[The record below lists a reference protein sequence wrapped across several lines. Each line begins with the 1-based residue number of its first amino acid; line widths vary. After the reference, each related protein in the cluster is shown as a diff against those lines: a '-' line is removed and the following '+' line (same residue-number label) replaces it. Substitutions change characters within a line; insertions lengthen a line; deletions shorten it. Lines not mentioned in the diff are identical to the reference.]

1 MLLINYMCGI
11 TFIYSK
17 TNNNALKHIFNSLE
31 LIQNRGYDS
40 MGICYYNQNT
50 SNYDIIKKAT
60 TSKDDC
66 LTLLKAKFNEN
77 DLKAQIHSKFAV
89 GHTRWATHGGKTDA
103 NAHPHISNNGEIILV
118 HNGII
123 NNFLSIKEFLISKNY
138 TFYSETDSEVIAN
151 LIEYYNFIKSD
162 NECFEDGLAKALSIL
177 EGTWGLVIIY
187 TKTDTFYVSRRGSP
201 LLLASNANYILCSSE
216 INGFIGLAQ
225 DYIALNDNSIVKI
238 SNNSYTFL
246 ETYINIGQNSSLSTS
261 NTNTNTNNSYISYSI
276 ENSDYK
282 DIMNTKDQYAHWMLK
297 EIIEQ
302 PETIQKAYNYGG
314 RISNNTIKLG
324 GLDQILNITSYI
336 EYIYL
341 IGCGTSYN
349 AALAGEIYLNE
360 LNKFVTVKCINAC
373 EFTENCL
380 PNIKNYSTLMC
391 VFLSQSGETID
402 VYNCLKICKNK
413 RCLTMGLINKVD
425 SLIARE
431 VECGVYLNAGLE
443 ISVASTKSFTSMLIV
458 LSLIS
463 MWFVNNHHNNNMK
476 ISSLRFLSHSLKQLL
491 FTNSINSKLQDLRD
505 TIISKNYSNIF
516 ILGKHKLYPVAC
528 ESALKIKEV
537 CYIHCEGF
545 SAGSLKHGPFALLDH
560 TNLTLLL
567 IDSNDSANY
576 NNLKSTYYE
585 IIGRETNLFIITNS
599 QNVINELELADQNC
613 ILINKLDYYNEILF
627 TVLLQ
632 KLAYII
638 SIAKGIN
645 PDKPKNL
652 AKVVTVE

>member
-1 MLLINYMCGI
+1 MCGI

-17 TNNNALKHIFNSLE
+17 TNDNALDHIFNSLE

-50 SNYDIIKKAT
+50 SNYDIIKKAST
-60 TSKDDC
+60 PKDDC
-66 LTLLKAKFNEN
+66 LTLLKTKFNINKN
-77 DLKAQIHSKFAV
+77 DLKTSIYSKFAV

-151 LIEYYNFIKSD
+151 LLEYYINNNAS
-162 NECFEDGLAKALSIL
+162 FEEGLSQTLSML

-187 TKTDTFYVSRRGSP
+187 TKEIDTFYVSRRGSP
-201 LLLASNANYILCSSE
+201 LLLASNTNYILCSSE
-216 INGFIGLAQ
+216 INGFNGLAQ
-225 DYIALNDNSIVKI
+225 DYIALNDNSVVKI
-238 SNNSYTFL
+238 SNNNYTFL
-246 ETYINIGQNSSLSTS
+246 ELETNESQTS
-261 NTNTNTNNSYISYSI
+261 ANTSYISYSI

-282 DIMNTKDQYAHWMLK
+282 DIWNTKNQYAHWMLK
-297 EIIEQ
+297 EINEQ

-314 RISNNTIKLG
+314 RISNNIIKLG

-391 VFLSQSGETID
+391 IFLSQSGETLD
-402 VYNCLKICKNK
+402 VFNCLKICKNK
-413 RCLTMGLINKVD
+413 RCLTMGIINKVD
-425 SLIARE
+425 SLLARE

-443 ISVASTKSFTSMLIV
+443 ISVASTKSFTSMLVV
-458 LSLIS
+458 LSLVS

-476 ISSLRFLSHSLKQLL
+476 INSLRFLSHSLKQML
-491 FTNSINSKLQDLRD
+491 FSNSITSKLTALRD
-505 TIISKNYSNIF
+505 NIILKNYSSIF

-528 ESALKIKEV
+528 ESSLKIKEV

-545 SAGSLKHGPFALLDH
+545 SAGSLKHGPFALLDN

-567 IDSNDSANY
+567 IDSNDIINY
-576 NNLKSTYYE
+576 NNMKSTYYE
-585 IIGRETNLFIITNS
+585 IIGRETNLFVITNS
-599 QNVINELELADQNC
+599 QNVINELQIAEHNC
-613 ILINKLDYYNEILF
+613 MLINKLDYYNEILF

>member
-1 MLLINYMCGI
+1 MCGI

-17 TNNNALKHIFNSLE
+17 TNDNALEHIFNSLE

-50 SNYDIIKKAT
+50 ANYDIIKKAST
-60 TSKDDC
+60 PKDDC
-66 LTLLKAKFNEN
+66 LTLLKNKFNINKN
-77 DLKAQIHSKFAV
+77 DLKTHIHSKFAV
-89 GHTRWATHGGKTDA
+89 GHTRWATHGGKTDS

-151 LIEYYNFIKSD
+151 LLEYYINNSNANF
-162 NECFEDGLAKALSIL
+162 EEGLTQTLSML

-187 TKTDTFYVSRRGSP
+187 TKISDTFYVSRRGSP
-201 LLLASNANYILCSSE
+201 LLLASNTNYILCSSE
-216 INGFIGLAQ
+216 INGFNGLAH
-225 DYIALNDNSIVKI
+225 DYIALNDNSVVKI
-238 SNNSYTFL
+238 SNNNYTFL
-246 ETYINIGQNSSLSTS
+246 DLETSESQCQSLA
-261 NTNTNTNNSYISYSI
+261 NNCYISYSI

-282 DIMNTKDQYAHWMLK
+282 DIWNTKNQYAHWMLK
-297 EIIEQ
+297 EINEQ

-314 RISNNTIKLG
+314 RINGNTIKLG

-391 VFLSQSGETID
+391 IFLSQSGETLD

-413 RCLTMGLINKVD
+413 RCLTMGIINKVD
-425 SLIARE
+425 SLLARE

-443 ISVASTKSFTSMLIV
+443 ISVASTKSFTSMLVV
-458 LSLIS
+458 LSLVS

-476 ISSLRFLSHSLKQLL
+476 INSLRFLSHSLNQVL
-491 FTNSINSKLQDLRD
+491 FSNSITSKLTALRD
-505 TIISKNYSNIF
+505 NIILKNYSSIF

-528 ESALKIKEV
+528 ESSLKIKEV

-545 SAGSLKHGPFALLDH
+545 SAGSLKHGPFALLDN

-567 IDSNDSANY
+567 IDSNDIANY

-585 IIGRETNLFIITNS
+585 IIGRETNLFVITNS
-599 QNVINELELADQNC
+599 QNVINELQIAEQNC
-613 ILINKLDYYNEILF
+613 MLINKLDYYNEILF

-632 KLAYII
+632 NLAYII

>member
-1 MLLINYMCGI
+1 MCGI

-17 TNNNALKHIFNSLE
+17 TNDNALDHIFNSLE

-50 SNYDIIKKAT
+50 SNYDIIKKAST
-60 TSKDDC
+60 PKDDC
-66 LTLLKAKFNEN
+66 LTLLKTKFNINKN
-77 DLKAQIHSKFAV
+77 DLKTSIHSKFAV

-151 LIEYYNFIKSD
+151 LLEYYINNIAS
-162 NECFEDGLAKALSIL
+162 FEEGLTQTLSML

-187 TKTDTFYVSRRGSP
+187 TKEIDTFYVSRRGSP
-201 LLLASNANYILCSSE
+201 LLLASNTNYILCSSE
-216 INGFIGLAQ
+216 INGFNGLAQ
-225 DYIALNDNSIVKI
+225 DYIALNDNSVVKI
-238 SNNSYTFL
+238 SNNNYTFL
-246 ETYINIGQNSSLSTS
+246 ELETNESQTS
-261 NTNTNTNNSYISYSI
+261 ANTSYISYSI

-282 DIMNTKDQYAHWMLK
+282 DIWNTKNQYAHWMLK
-297 EIIEQ
+297 EINEQ

-314 RISNNTIKLG
+314 RISNNIIKLG

-360 LNKFVTVKCINAC
+360 LNKFVIVKCINAC

-391 VFLSQSGETID
+391 IFLSQSGETLD
-402 VYNCLKICKNK
+402 VFNCLKICKNK
-413 RCLTMGLINKVD
+413 RCLTMGIINKVD
-425 SLIARE
+425 SLLARE

-443 ISVASTKSFTSMLIV
+443 ISVASTKSFTSMLVV
-458 LSLIS
+458 LSLVS

-476 ISSLRFLSHSLKQLL
+476 INSLRFLSHSLKQML
-491 FTNSINSKLQDLRD
+491 FSNSITSKLTALRD
-505 TIISKNYSNIF
+505 NIILKNYSSIF

-528 ESALKIKEV
+528 ESSLKIKEV

-545 SAGSLKHGPFALLDH
+545 SAGSLKHGPFALLDN

-567 IDSNDSANY
+567 IDSNDIINY
-576 NNLKSTYYE
+576 NNMKSTYYE
-585 IIGRETNLFIITNS
+585 IIGRETNLFVITNS
-599 QNVINELELADQNC
+599 QNVINELQIAEHSC
-613 ILINKLDYYNEILF
+613 MLINKLDYYNEILF

-638 SIAKGIN
+638 SVAKGIN

>member
-1 MLLINYMCGI
+1 MCGI

-17 TNNNALKHIFNSLE
+17 TNSNVLEHIFNSLE

-40 MGICYYNQNT
+40 MGICYYNENT
-50 SNYDIIKKAT
+50 SNYDIIKKAST
-60 TSKDDC
+60 PKDDC
-66 LTLLKAKFNEN
+66 LTLLKNKFNINKN
-77 DLKAQIHSKFAV
+77 DLKTSIYSKFAV

-151 LIEYYNFIKSD
+151 LLEYYINNNAS
-162 NECFEDGLAKALSIL
+162 FEEGLSQTLSML

-187 TKTDTFYVSRRGSP
+187 TKISDTFYVSRRGSP
-201 LLLASNANYILCSSE
+201 LLLASNTNYILCSSE
-216 INGFIGLAQ
+216 INGFNGLAQ
-225 DYIALNDNSIVKI
+225 DYIALNDNSVVKI
-238 SNNSYTFL
+238 SNNNYTFL
-246 ETYINIGQNSSLSTS
+246 ELETS
-261 NTNTNTNNSYISYSI
+261 KSQSQSNNCYISYSI

-282 DIMNTKDQYAHWMLK
+282 DIWNAKNQYAHWMLK
-297 EIIEQ
+297 EINEQ

-314 RISNNTIKLG
+314 RINGNTIKLG

-349 AALAGEIYLNE
+349 AALTGEIYLNE

-391 VFLSQSGETID
+391 VFLSQSGETLD
-402 VYNCLKICKNK
+402 VFNCLKICKNK
-413 RCLTMGLINKVD
+413 RCLTMGIINKVD
-425 SLIARE
+425 SLLARE

-443 ISVASTKSFTSMLIV
+443 ISVASTKSFTSMLVV
-458 LSLIS
+458 LSLVS

-476 ISSLRFLSHSLKQLL
+476 INSLRFLSHSLKQML
-491 FTNSINSKLQDLRD
+491 FSNSINSKLMGLRD
-505 TIISKNYSNIF
+505 NIILKNYSSIF

-528 ESALKIKEV
+528 ESSLKIKEV

-545 SAGSLKHGPFALLDH
+545 SAGSLKHGPFALLDN

-567 IDSNDSANY
+567 IDSNDITNY

-585 IIGRETNLFIITNS
+585 IIGRETNLFVITNS
-599 QNVINELELADQNC
+599 QNVINELQIAEQNC
-613 ILINKLDYYNEILF
+613 MLINKLDYYNEILF

-632 KLAYII
+632 KLAYMI

>member
-1 MLLINYMCGI
+1 MCGI

-17 TNNNALKHIFNSLE
+17 TNSNALKHIFNSLE

-66 LTLLKAKFNEN
+66 LSLLKAKFSEN
-77 DLKAQIHSKFAV
+77 DLKDDIHSKFAV
-89 GHTRWATHGGKTDA
+89 GHTRWATHGGKTDT

-201 LLLASNANYILCSSE
+201 LLLATNTNYILCSSE

-225 DYIALNDNSIVKI
+225 DYIALNDNSVVKI
-238 SNNSYTFL
+238 SNNNYTFLEL
-246 ETYINIGQNSSLSTS
+246 ETYININIGQST
-261 NTNTNTNNSYISYSI
+261 NNTNNAYVSYSI

-282 DIMNTKDQYAHWMLK
+282 DIMNTKNQYTHWMLK
-297 EIIEQ
+297 EIMEQ

-314 RISNNTIKLG
+314 RINNNTIKLG
-324 GLDQILNITSYI
+324 GLDQIINITPYI

-349 AALAGEIYLNE
+349 ASLLGEIYLNE
-360 LNKFVTVKCINAC
+360 LNKFVSVKCVNAC
-373 EFTENCL
+373 EFSENCL
-380 PNIKNYSTLMC
+380 PNIKNYSTIMC

-413 RCLTMGLINKVD
+413 RCLTMGIINKVD

-443 ISVASTKSFTSMLIV
+443 ISVASTKSFTSMLVI

-476 ISSLRFLSHSLKQLL
+476 INSLRFLSHSLKDLL
-491 FTNSINSKLQDLRD
+491 FTNSINSKLLALRD
-505 TIISKNYSNIF
+505 TIISNNYYSIF

-545 SAGSLKHGPFALLDH
+545 SAGSLKHGPFALLDS

-585 IIGRETNLFIITNS
+585 IAGRETNLFIITNS
-599 QNVINELELADQNC
+599 QNVINELELAEENC
-613 ILINKLDYYNEILF
+613 MLIHKLDYYNEILF

-638 SIAKGIN
+638 SIGKGIN

-652 AKVVTVE
+652 AKVVTVD

>member
-1 MLLINYMCGI
+1 MKN
-11 TFIYSK
+11 
-17 TNNNALKHIFNSLE
+17 
-31 LIQNRGYDS
+31 
-40 MGICYYNQNT
+40 
-50 SNYDIIKKAT
+50 
-60 TSKDDC
+60 
-66 LTLLKAKFNEN
+66 KFNINKN
-77 DLKAQIHSKFAV
+77 DLKTSIYSKFAV

-151 LIEYYNFIKSD
+151 LLEYYINNNAS
-162 NECFEDGLAKALSIL
+162 FEEGLSQTLSML

-187 TKTDTFYVSRRGSP
+187 TKISDTFYVSRRGSP
-201 LLLASNANYILCSSE
+201 LLLASNTNYILCSSE
-216 INGFIGLAQ
+216 INGFNGLAQ
-225 DYIALNDNSIVKI
+225 DYIALNDNSVVKI
-238 SNNSYTFL
+238 SNNNYTFL
-246 ETYINIGQNSSLSTS
+246 ELETS
-261 NTNTNTNNSYISYSI
+261 KSQSQSNNCYISYSI

-282 DIMNTKDQYAHWMLK
+282 DIWNAKNQYAHWMLK
-297 EIIEQ
+297 EINEQ

-314 RISNNTIKLG
+314 RINGNTIKLG

-391 VFLSQSGETID
+391 VFLSQSGETLD
-402 VYNCLKICKNK
+402 VFNCLKICKNK
-413 RCLTMGLINKVD
+413 RCLTMGIINKVD
-425 SLIARE
+425 SLLARE

-443 ISVASTKSFTSMLIV
+443 ISVASTKSFTSMLVV
-458 LSLIS
+458 LSLVS
-463 MWFVNNHHNNNMK
+463 MWFVNNHHNNIMK
-476 ISSLRFLSHSLKQLL
+476 INSLRFLSHSLKQML
-491 FTNSINSKLQDLRD
+491 FSNSINSKLMALRD
-505 TIISKNYSNIF
+505 NIILKNYSSIF

-528 ESALKIKEV
+528 ESSLKIKEV

-545 SAGSLKHGPFALLDH
+545 SAGSLKHGPFALLDN

-567 IDSNDSANY
+567 IDSNDITNY

-585 IIGRETNLFIITNS
+585 IIGRETNLFVITNS
-599 QNVINELELADQNC
+599 QNVINELQIAEQNC
-613 ILINKLDYYNEILF
+613 MLINKLDYYNEILF

-632 KLAYII
+632 KLAYMI

>member
-1 MLLINYMCGI
+1 MCGI

-17 TNNNALKHIFNSLE
+17 TNDNALDHIFNSLE

-40 MGICYYNQNT
+40 MGICYYNLNT
-50 SNYDIIKKAT
+50 SNYDIIKKAST
-60 TSKDDC
+60 PKDDC
-66 LTLLKAKFNEN
+66 LTLLKTKFNINKN
-77 DLKAQIHSKFAV
+77 DLKTSIYSKFAV

-151 LIEYYNFIKSD
+151 LLEYYINNNAS
-162 NECFEDGLAKALSIL
+162 FEEGLSQTLSML

-187 TKTDTFYVSRRGSP
+187 TKEIDTFYVSRRGSP
-201 LLLASNANYILCSSE
+201 LLLASNTNYILCSSE
-216 INGFIGLAQ
+216 INGFNGLAQ
-225 DYIALNDNSIVKI
+225 DYIALNDNSVVKI
-238 SNNSYTFL
+238 CNNNYTFL
-246 ETYINIGQNSSLSTS
+246 ELETSQSQSLSLA
-261 NTNTNTNNSYISYSI
+261 NNSYISYSI

-282 DIMNTKDQYAHWMLK
+282 DIWNTKNQYAHWMLK
-297 EIIEQ
+297 EINEQ

-314 RISNNTIKLG
+314 RISNNIIKLG

-391 VFLSQSGETID
+391 IFLSQSGETLD
-402 VYNCLKICKNK
+402 VFNCLKICKNK
-413 RCLTMGLINKVD
+413 RCLTMGIINKVD
-425 SLIARE
+425 SLLARE

-443 ISVASTKSFTSMLIV
+443 ISVASTKSFTSMLVV
-458 LSLIS
+458 LSLVS

-476 ISSLRFLSHSLKQLL
+476 INSLRFLSHSLKQML
-491 FTNSINSKLQDLRD
+491 FSNSITSKLTALRD
-505 TIISKNYSNIF
+505 NIILKNYSSIF

-528 ESALKIKEV
+528 ESSLKIKEV

-545 SAGSLKHGPFALLDH
+545 SAGSLKHGPFALLDN

-567 IDSNDSANY
+567 IDSNDIINY
-576 NNLKSTYYE
+576 NNMKSTYYE
-585 IIGRETNLFIITNS
+585 IIGRETNLFVITNS
-599 QNVINELELADQNC
+599 QNVINELQIAEHNC
-613 ILINKLDYYNEILF
+613 MLINKLDYYNEILF

-638 SIAKGIN
+638 SVAKGIN

>member
-1 MLLINYMCGI
+1 MCGI

-17 TNNNALKHIFNSLE
+17 TNVNALQHIFNSLE

-40 MGICYYNQNT
+40 MGICYYNQIT
-50 SNYDIIKKAT
+50 SNYDIIKKAS

-66 LTLLKAKFNEN
+66 LTLLKAKFNKN
-77 DLKAQIHSKFAV
+77 DLKDKIHSKFAV
-89 GHTRWATHGGKTDA
+89 GHTRWATHGGKTDT
-103 NAHPHISNNGEIILV
+103 NAHPHISNNGDIILV

-123 NNFLSIKEFLISKNY
+123 NNFLTIKEFLISKNY

-151 LIEYYNFIKSD
+151 LIEYYIISAND
-162 NECFEDGLAKALSIL
+162 CFEEGLTKALSML

-187 TKTDTFYVSRRGSP
+187 TKISDTFYVSRHGSP
-201 LLLASNANYILCSSE
+201 LLLASNTNYILCSSE
-216 INGFIGLAQ
+216 INGFIGLTQ
-225 DYIALNDNSIVKI
+225 DYIALNDKCVVKI
-238 SNNSYTFL
+238 SNNNYTFL
-246 ETYINIGQNSSLSTS
+246 ETNLC
-261 NTNTNTNNSYISYSI
+261 TNKSYISYSI

-282 DIMNTKDQYAHWMLK
+282 DIWNSKNQYEHWMLK
-297 EIIEQ
+297 EIMEQ

-314 RISNNTIKLG
+314 RINSNTIKLG
-324 GLDQILNITSYI
+324 GLDQIINITSYI

-349 AALAGEIYLNE
+349 AALLGEIYLNE
-360 LNKFVTVKCINAC
+360 LNKFINVKCVNAC
-373 EFTENCL
+373 EFSENCL
-380 PNIKNYSTLMC
+380 PNIKNYSTIMC
-391 VFLSQSGETID
+391 VFLSQSGETLD

-413 RCLTMGLINKVD
+413 RCLTMGIINKVD

-443 ISVASTKSFTSMLIV
+443 ISVASTKSFTSMLVV

-476 ISSLRFLSHSLKQLL
+476 INSLRFLSHALNHLL
-491 FTNSINSKLQDLRD
+491 FDNSITSKLLALRD
-505 TIISKNYSNIF
+505 AITSKNYNSIF

-545 SAGSLKHGPFALLDH
+545 SAGSLKHGPFALLDNN
-560 TNLTLLL
+560 NLTLLL

-576 NNLKSTYYE
+576 HNLKSTYYE
-585 IIGRETNLFIITNS
+585 INGRDTNLFVITNS
-599 QNVINELELADQNC
+599 QNVINELGLLEKNC
-613 ILINKLDYYNEILF
+613 MLINKLDYYNEILF

-638 SIAKGIN
+638 SIEKGIN

>member
-1 MLLINYMCGI
+1 MCGI

-17 TNNNALKHIFNSLE
+17 KNINCLNHIFNSLE

-40 MGICYYNQNT
+40 MGICYHNSATN
-50 SNYDIIKKAT
+50 NYDIIKKAT
-60 TSKDDC
+60 TLKDDC
-66 LTLLKAKFNEN
+66 LSLLKNNFNIN
-77 DLKAQIHSKFAV
+77 DLKTSIHSKFAL
-89 GHTRWATHGGKTDA
+89 GHTRWATHGGKTDN

-123 NNFLSIKEFLISKNY
+123 NNFLAIKEFLITKGY
-138 TFYSETDSEVIAN
+138 KFYSETDSEVIAN
-151 LIEYYNFIKSD
+151 LIEYYILSNNDNFEAALKNS
-162 NECFEDGLAKALSIL
+162 LAML

-187 TKTDTFYVSRRGSP
+187 TKMIDTFYITRHGSP
-201 LLLASNANYILCSSE
+201 LLLANNSNYILCSSE
-216 INGFIGLAQ
+216 MNGFIGLAQ
-225 DYIALNDNSIVKI
+225 DYIALSDNSVVKI
-238 SNNSYTFL
+238 HNNDYTFL
-246 ETYINIGQNSSLSTS
+246 DCAFSETNGKNADKNDYIKYNIEPL
-261 NTNTNTNNSYISYSI
+261 
-276 ENSDYK
+276 DYETIL
-282 DIMNTKDQYAHWMLK
+282 DTKNKYAHWMLK
-297 EIIEQ
+297 EIMEQ

-324 GLDQILNITSYI
+324 GLDQLINITSYI

-349 AALAGEIYLNE
+349 AALLGEIYLNE
-360 LNKFVTVKCINAC
+360 LNKFVTVKCVNAC

-380 PNIKNYSTLMC
+380 PNIKNYSTIMC
-391 VFLSQSGETID
+391 IFLSQSGETID

-413 RCLTMGLINKVD
+413 RCLTMGIINKVA

-431 VECGVYLNAGLE
+431 VESGVYLNAGLE
-443 ISVASTKSFTSMLIV
+443 ISVASTKSFTSMLTV

-476 ISSLRFLSHSLKQLL
+476 INSLRFLSHAIKQLL
-491 FTNSINSKLQDLRD
+491 YDKSINTKLEMLRD
-505 TIISKNYSNIF
+505 SIMSKNYSSIF

-528 ESALKIKEV
+528 ESSLKIKEV

-545 SAGSLKHGPFALLDH
+545 SAGSLKHGPFALLDDK
-560 TNLTLLL
+560 NLTLLL
-567 IDSNDSANY
+567 IDSNDIANY

-585 IIGRETNLFIITNS
+585 IVGRETNLFIITNS
-599 QNVINELELADQNC
+599 QNVINELQLAPENYL
-613 ILINKLDYYNEILF
+613 LINKLDYYNEILF

>member
-1 MLLINYMCGI
+1 MCGI

-17 TNNNALKHIFNSLE
+17 KNNNTLKHIFNSLE

-40 MGICYYNQNT
+40 MGICYYNQIT
-50 SNYDIIKKAT
+50 SNYDIIKKAS

-66 LTLLKAKFNEN
+66 LSLLKNKFNEN
-77 DLKAQIHSKFAV
+77 DLKDQIHSNFAL

-103 NAHPHISNNGEIILV
+103 NAHPHISNSGSIILV

-123 NNFLSIKEFLISKNY
+123 NNFLIIKEFLISKNY

-151 LIEYYNFIKSD
+151 LIEYYIKSD
-162 NECFEDGLAKALSIL
+162 NVCFEEGLNKALAML

-187 TKTDTFYVSRRGSP
+187 TKISDTFFVSRRGSP
-201 LLLASNANYILCSSE
+201 LLLASNTNYILCSSE
-216 INGFIGLAQ
+216 INGFIGLTQ
-225 DYIALNDNSIVKI
+225 DYIALNDNSVVKI
-238 SNNSYTFL
+238 SNNNYTFL
-246 ETYINIGQNSSLSTS
+246 ETNHNI
-261 NTNTNTNNSYISYSI
+261 TNNSYISYSI

-282 DIMNTKDQYAHWMLK
+282 DIWNTKNQYTHWMLK
-297 EIIEQ
+297 EIMEQ
-302 PETIQKAYNYGG
+302 PESIQKAYNYGG
-314 RISNNTIKLG
+314 RINNNTIKLG
-324 GLDQILNITSYI
+324 GLDQIVNITSYI

-349 AALAGEIYLNE
+349 AALLGEIYLNE
-360 LNKFVTVKCINAC
+360 LNKFVNVKCVNAC

-380 PNIKNYSTLMC
+380 PNIKNYSTIMC
-391 VFLSQSGETID
+391 IFLSQSGETID

-413 RCLTMGLINKVD
+413 RCLTMGIINKVD

-431 VECGVYLNAGLE
+431 VESGVYLNAGLE
-443 ISVASTKSFTSMLIV
+443 ISVASTKSFTSMLVV

-476 ISSLRFLSHSLKQLL
+476 INSLRFLSHSLNQMLFDKTINNKLL
-491 FTNSINSKLQDLRD
+491 SLRD
-505 TIISKNYSNIF
+505 SIMSKNYNSIF

-528 ESALKIKEV
+528 ESSLKIKEV

-567 IDSNDSANY
+567 IDSNDISNY

-599 QNVINELELADQNC
+599 QNVINELALAEHNYM
-613 ILINKLDYYNEILF
+613 LINKLDYYNEIVF
-627 TVLLQ
+627 TIILQ
-632 KLAYII
+632 KLAYEI

>member
-1 MLLINYMCGI
+1 MCGI

-17 TNNNALKHIFNSLE
+17 TNDNALDHIFNSLE

-50 SNYDIIKKAT
+50 SNYDIIKKAST
-60 TSKDDC
+60 PKDDC
-66 LTLLKAKFNEN
+66 LTLLKTKFNIN
-77 DLKAQIHSKFAV
+77 KNNLKTSIHSKFAV

-151 LIEYYNFIKSD
+151 LLEYYINNNAS
-162 NECFEDGLAKALSIL
+162 FEEGLSQTLSML

-187 TKTDTFYVSRRGSP
+187 TKEIDTFYVSRRGSP
-201 LLLASNANYILCSSE
+201 LLLASNTNYILCSSE
-216 INGFIGLAQ
+216 INGFNGLAQ
-225 DYIALNDNSIVKI
+225 DYIALNDNSVVKI
-238 SNNSYTFL
+238 SNNNYTFL
-246 ETYINIGQNSSLSTS
+246 ELETSESQSLSLA
-261 NTNTNTNNSYISYSI
+261 NNSYISYSI

-282 DIMNTKDQYAHWMLK
+282 DIWNTKNQYAHWMLK
-297 EIIEQ
+297 EINEQ

-314 RISNNTIKLG
+314 RINGNTIKLG

-391 VFLSQSGETID
+391 VFLSQSGETLD
-402 VYNCLKICKNK
+402 VFNCLKICKNK
-413 RCLTMGLINKVD
+413 RCLTMGIINKVD
-425 SLIARE
+425 SLLARE

-443 ISVASTKSFTSMLIV
+443 ISVASTKSFTSMLVV
-458 LSLIS
+458 LSLVS

-476 ISSLRFLSHSLKQLL
+476 INSLRFLSHSLKQML
-491 FTNSINSKLQDLRD
+491 FSNSITSKLTALRD
-505 TIISKNYSNIF
+505 NIILKNYSSIF

-528 ESALKIKEV
+528 ESSLKIKEV

-545 SAGSLKHGPFALLDH
+545 SAGSLKHGPFALLDN

-567 IDSNDSANY
+567 IDSNDIINY
-576 NNLKSTYYE
+576 NNMKSTYYE
-585 IIGRETNLFIITNS
+585 IIGRETNLFVITNS
-599 QNVINELELADQNC
+599 QNVINELQIAEHSC
-613 ILINKLDYYNEILF
+613 MLINKLDYYNEILF

-638 SIAKGIN
+638 SVAKGIN

>member
-1 MLLINYMCGI
+1 MCGI

-17 TNNNALKHIFNSLE
+17 KNINCLNHIFNSLE

-40 MGICYYNQNT
+40 MGICYHNSATN
-50 SNYDIIKKAT
+50 NYDIIKKAT
-60 TSKDDC
+60 TLKDDC
-66 LTLLKAKFNEN
+66 LSLLKNNFNIN
-77 DLKAQIHSKFAV
+77 DLKTSIHSKFAL
-89 GHTRWATHGGKTDA
+89 GHTRWATHGGKTDN

-123 NNFLSIKEFLISKNY
+123 NNFLAIKDFLITKGY
-138 TFYSETDSEVIAN
+138 KFYSETDSEVIAN
-151 LIEYYNFIKSD
+151 LIEYYILSNNDNFEAALKNS
-162 NECFEDGLAKALSIL
+162 LAML

-187 TKTDTFYVSRRGSP
+187 TKMIDTFYITRHGSP
-201 LLLASNANYILCSSE
+201 LLLANNSNYILCSSE
-216 INGFIGLAQ
+216 MNGFIGLAQ
-225 DYIALNDNSIVKI
+225 DYIALSDNSVVKI
-238 SNNSYTFL
+238 HNNDYTFL
-246 ETYINIGQNSSLSTS
+246 DCAFSETNGKNADNNDYIKYNIEPL
-261 NTNTNTNNSYISYSI
+261 
-276 ENSDYK
+276 DYETIL
-282 DIMNTKDQYAHWMLK
+282 DTKNKYAHWMLK
-297 EIIEQ
+297 EIMEQ

-324 GLDQILNITSYI
+324 GLDQLINITPYI

-349 AALAGEIYLNE
+349 AALLGEIYLNE
-360 LNKFVTVKCINAC
+360 LNKFVTVKCVNAC

-380 PNIKNYSTLMC
+380 PNIKNYSTIMC
-391 VFLSQSGETID
+391 IFLSQSGETID

-413 RCLTMGLINKVD
+413 RCLTMGIINKVA

-431 VECGVYLNAGLE
+431 VESGVYLNAGLE
-443 ISVASTKSFTSMLIV
+443 ISVASTKSFTSMLTV

-476 ISSLRFLSHSLKQLL
+476 INSLRFLSHAIKQLL
-491 FTNSINSKLQDLRD
+491 YDKSINTKLEMLRD
-505 TIISKNYSNIF
+505 SIMSKNYSSIF

-528 ESALKIKEV
+528 ESSLKIKEV

-545 SAGSLKHGPFALLDH
+545 SAGSLKHGPFALLDDK
-560 TNLTLLL
+560 NLTLLL
-567 IDSNDSANY
+567 IDSNDIANY

-585 IIGRETNLFIITNS
+585 IVGRETNLFVITNS
-599 QNVINELELADQNC
+599 QNVINELQLAPENYL
-613 ILINKLDYYNEILF
+613 LINKLDYYNEILF

>member
-1 MLLINYMCGI
+1 
-11 TFIYSK
+11 
-17 TNNNALKHIFNSLE
+17 
-31 LIQNRGYDS
+31 
-40 MGICYYNQNT
+40 MGICYYNQIT
-50 SNYDIIKKAT
+50 SNYDIIKKAS

-66 LTLLKAKFNEN
+66 LSLLKNKFNEN
-77 DLKAQIHSKFAV
+77 DLKDQIHSNFAL

-151 LIEYYNFIKSD
+151 LIEYYINNNK
-162 NECFEDGLAKALSIL
+162 NNACFEEGLAKALAML

-187 TKTDTFYVSRRGSP
+187 TKTIATFYVSRRGSP
-201 LLLASNANYILCSSE
+201 LLLASNNNYILCSSE
-216 INGFIGLAQ
+216 INGFAGLTQ
-225 DYIALNDNSIVKI
+225 DYIALNDNMIVKI
-238 SNNSYTFL
+238 SNNDYTFL
-246 ETYINIGQNSSLSTS
+246 ELE
-261 NTNTNTNNSYISYSI
+261 TNQSISNNSNDYISYSI

-282 DIMNTKDQYAHWMLK
+282 DIWNTKNQYAHWMLK
-297 EIIEQ
+297 EIMEQ

-314 RISNNTIKLG
+314 RINNNTIKLG
-324 GLDQILNITSYI
+324 GLDQIINITSYI

-349 AALAGEIYLNE
+349 AALLGEIYLNE
-360 LNKFVTVKCINAC
+360 LNKFVNVKCVNAC

-380 PNIKNYSTLMC
+380 PNIKNYSTIMC

-413 RCLTMGLINKVD
+413 RCLTMGIINKVD

-431 VECGVYLNAGLE
+431 VESGVYLNAGLE
-443 ISVASTKSFTSMLIV
+443 ISVASTKSFTSMLVV

-476 ISSLRFLSHSLKQLL
+476 INSLRFLSHSLKQML
-491 FTNSINSKLQDLRD
+491 FTNSINNKLLALRD
-505 TIISKNYSNIF
+505 SILTNNYSSIF

-528 ESALKIKEV
+528 ESSLKIKEV

-545 SAGSLKHGPFALLDH
+545 SAGSLKHGPFALLDS

-567 IDSNDSANY
+567 IDSNDIANY

-585 IIGRETNLFIITNS
+585 IAGRETNLFIITNS
-599 QNVINELELADQNC
+599 QNVINELQLAEQNC
-613 ILINKLDYYNEILF
+613 MLINKLDYYNEILF

>member
-1 MLLINYMCGI
+1 MCGI

-17 TNNNALKHIFNSLE
+17 TNDNALDHIFNSLE

-50 SNYDIIKKAT
+50 SNYDIIKKAST
-60 TSKDDC
+60 PKDDC
-66 LTLLKAKFNEN
+66 LTLLKTKFNINKN
-77 DLKAQIHSKFAV
+77 DLKTSIHSKFAV

-151 LIEYYNFIKSD
+151 LLEYYINNNAS
-162 NECFEDGLAKALSIL
+162 FEEGLTQTLSML

-187 TKTDTFYVSRRGSP
+187 TKAIDTFYVSRRGSP
-201 LLLASNANYILCSSE
+201 LLLASNTNYILCSSE
-216 INGFIGLAQ
+216 INGFNGLAH
-225 DYIALNDNSIVKI
+225 DYIALNDNSVVKI
-238 SNNSYTFL
+238 SNNNYTFL
-246 ETYINIGQNSSLSTS
+246 DLETSESQGQSLA
-261 NTNTNTNNSYISYSI
+261 NNCYISYSI

-282 DIMNTKDQYAHWMLK
+282 DIWNTKNQYAHWMLK
-297 EIIEQ
+297 EINEQ

-314 RISNNTIKLG
+314 RINGNTIKLG

-391 VFLSQSGETID
+391 IFLSQSGETLD
-402 VYNCLKICKNK
+402 VFKCLKICKNK
-413 RCLTMGLINKVD
+413 RCLTMGIINKVD
-425 SLIARE
+425 SLLARE

-443 ISVASTKSFTSMLIV
+443 ISVASTKSFTSMLVV
-458 LSLIS
+458 LSLVS

-476 ISSLRFLSHSLKQLL
+476 INSLRFLSHSLKQML
-491 FTNSINSKLQDLRD
+491 FSNSITSKLTALRD
-505 TIISKNYSNIF
+505 NIILKNYSSIF

-528 ESALKIKEV
+528 ESSLKIKEV

-545 SAGSLKHGPFALLDH
+545 SAGSLKHGPFALLDN

-567 IDSNDSANY
+567 IDSNDIINY
-576 NNLKSTYYE
+576 NNMKSTYYE
-585 IIGRETNLFIITNS
+585 IIGRETNLFVITNS
-599 QNVINELELADQNC
+599 QNVINELQIAEHSC
-613 ILINKLDYYNEILF
+613 MLINKLDYYNEILF

-638 SIAKGIN
+638 SLAKGIN

>member
-1 MLLINYMCGI
+1 MCGI

-17 TNNNALKHIFNSLE
+17 TNSNALEHIFNSLE

-50 SNYDIIKKAT
+50 SNYDIIKKAST
-60 TSKDDC
+60 PKDDC
-66 LTLLKAKFNEN
+66 LTLLKTKFNINKN
-77 DLKAQIHSKFAV
+77 DLKTSIHSKFAV

-151 LIEYYNFIKSD
+151 LLEYYINNNANF
-162 NECFEDGLAKALSIL
+162 EEGLAQTLSML

-187 TKTDTFYVSRRGSP
+187 TKEIDTFYVSRRGSP
-201 LLLASNANYILCSSE
+201 LLLASNTNYILCSSE
-216 INGFIGLAQ
+216 INGFNGLAQ
-225 DYIALNDNSIVKI
+225 DYIALNDNSVVKI
-238 SNNSYTFL
+238 SNNNYTFL
-246 ETYINIGQNSSLSTS
+246 ELETSESQSQSLA
-261 NTNTNTNNSYISYSI
+261 NNSYISYSI

-282 DIMNTKDQYAHWMLK
+282 DIWNTKNKYAHWMLK
-297 EIIEQ
+297 EINEQ
-302 PETIQKAYNYGG
+302 PESIQKAYNYGG
-314 RISNNTIKLG
+314 RINGNTIKLG

-391 VFLSQSGETID
+391 IFLSQSGETLD
-402 VYNCLKICKNK
+402 VFNCLKICKNK
-413 RCLTMGLINKVD
+413 HCLTMGIINKVD
-425 SLIARE
+425 SLLARE

-443 ISVASTKSFTSMLIV
+443 ISVASTKSFTSMLVV
-458 LSLIS
+458 LSLVS

-476 ISSLRFLSHSLKQLL
+476 INSLRFLSHSLKQVL
-491 FTNSINSKLQDLRD
+491 FSNSTTSKLMALRD
-505 TIISKNYSNIF
+505 NIILKNYSSIF

-528 ESALKIKEV
+528 ESSLKIKEV

-545 SAGSLKHGPFALLDH
+545 SAGSLKHGPFALLDK

-567 IDSNDSANY
+567 IDSNDIANY

-585 IIGRETNLFIITNS
+585 IIGRETNLFVITNS
-599 QNVINELELADQNC
+599 QNVINELQIAEHNC
-613 ILINKLDYYNEILF
+613 MLINKLDYYNEILF

>member
-1 MLLINYMCGI
+1 MCGI

-17 TNNNALKHIFNSLE
+17 TNVNALKHIFNSLE

-40 MGICYYNQNT
+40 MGICYYNQIT
-50 SNYDIIKKAT
+50 SNYDIIKKAS

-66 LTLLKAKFNEN
+66 LTLLKAKFNKN
-77 DLKAQIHSKFAV
+77 DLKDKIHSKFAV
-89 GHTRWATHGGKTDA
+89 GHTRWATHGGKTDT
-103 NAHPHISNNGEIILV
+103 NAHPHISNNGDIILV

-123 NNFLSIKEFLISKNY
+123 NNFLTIKEFLISKNY

-151 LIEYYNFIKSD
+151 LIEYYIITAND
-162 NECFEDGLAKALSIL
+162 CFEEGLTKALSML

-187 TKTDTFYVSRRGSP
+187 TKISDTFYVSRHGSP
-201 LLLASNANYILCSSE
+201 LLLASNTNYILCSSE
-216 INGFIGLAQ
+216 INGFIGLTQ
-225 DYIALNDNSIVKI
+225 DYIALNDKCVVKI
-238 SNNSYTFL
+238 SNNNYTFL
-246 ETYINIGQNSSLSTS
+246 ETNQCINK
-261 NTNTNTNNSYISYSI
+261 SYISYSI

-282 DIMNTKDQYAHWMLK
+282 DIWNSKNHYEHWMLK
-297 EIIEQ
+297 EIMEQ

-314 RISNNTIKLG
+314 RINSNTIKLG
-324 GLDQILNITSYI
+324 GLDQIVNITSYI

-349 AALAGEIYLNE
+349 AALLGEIYLNE
-360 LNKFVTVKCINAC
+360 LNKFINVKCVNAC
-373 EFTENCL
+373 EFSENCL
-380 PNIKNYSTLMC
+380 PNIKNYSTIMC
-391 VFLSQSGETID
+391 VFLSQSGETLD

-413 RCLTMGLINKVD
+413 RCLTMGIINKVD

-443 ISVASTKSFTSMLIV
+443 ISVASTKSFTSMLVV

-476 ISSLRFLSHSLKQLL
+476 INSLRFLSHALNHLL
-491 FTNSINSKLQDLRD
+491 FDNSITSKLLALRD
-505 TIISKNYSNIF
+505 AITSKNYNSIF

-545 SAGSLKHGPFALLDH
+545 SAGSLKHGPFALLDNN
-560 TNLTLLL
+560 NLTLLL

-576 NNLKSTYYE
+576 HNLKSTYYE
-585 IIGRETNLFIITNS
+585 INGRDTNLFVITNS
-599 QNVINELELADQNC
+599 QNVINELGLLEKNC
-613 ILINKLDYYNEILF
+613 MLINKLDYYNEILF

-638 SIAKGIN
+638 SIEKGIN

>member
-1 MLLINYMCGI
+1 MCGI

-17 TNNNALKHIFNSLE
+17 TNVNALKHIFNSLE

-40 MGICYYNQNT
+40 MGICYYNQIT
-50 SNYDIIKKAT
+50 SNYDIIKKAS

-66 LTLLKAKFNEN
+66 LTLLKAKFNKN
-77 DLKAQIHSKFAV
+77 DLKDKIHSKFAV
-89 GHTRWATHGGKTDA
+89 GHTRWATHGGKTDT
-103 NAHPHISNNGEIILV
+103 NAHPHISNNGDIILV

-123 NNFLSIKEFLISKNY
+123 NNFLTIKEFLISKNY
-138 TFYSETDSEVIAN
+138 TFYSETDSEIIAN
-151 LIEYYNFIKSD
+151 LIEYYIISAND
-162 NECFEDGLAKALSIL
+162 CFEEGLTKALSML

-187 TKTDTFYVSRRGSP
+187 TKISDTFYVSRHGSP
-201 LLLASNANYILCSSE
+201 LLLASNTNYILCSSE
-216 INGFIGLAQ
+216 INGFIGLTQ
-225 DYIALNDNSIVKI
+225 DYIALNDKCVVKI
-238 SNNSYTFL
+238 SNNNYTFL
-246 ETYINIGQNSSLSTS
+246 ETNLC
-261 NTNTNTNNSYISYSI
+261 TNKSYISYSI

-282 DIMNTKDQYAHWMLK
+282 DIWNSKNQYEHWMLK
-297 EIIEQ
+297 EIMEQ

-314 RISNNTIKLG
+314 RINSNTIKLG
-324 GLDQILNITSYI
+324 GLDQIVNITSYI

-349 AALAGEIYLNE
+349 AALLGEIYLNE
-360 LNKFVTVKCINAC
+360 LNKFINVKCVNAC
-373 EFTENCL
+373 EFSENCL
-380 PNIKNYSTLMC
+380 PNIKNYSTIMC
-391 VFLSQSGETID
+391 VFLSQSGETLD

-413 RCLTMGLINKVD
+413 RCLTMGIINKVD

-443 ISVASTKSFTSMLIV
+443 ISVASTKSFTSMLVV

-476 ISSLRFLSHSLKQLL
+476 INSLRFLSHALNHLL
-491 FTNSINSKLQDLRD
+491 FDNSITSKLLALRD
-505 TIISKNYSNIF
+505 AITSKNYNSIF

-545 SAGSLKHGPFALLDH
+545 SAGSLKHGPFALLDNN
-560 TNLTLLL
+560 NLTLLL

-576 NNLKSTYYE
+576 HNLKSTYYE
-585 IIGRETNLFIITNS
+585 INGRDTNLFVITNS
-599 QNVINELELADQNC
+599 QNVINELGLLEKNC
-613 ILINKLDYYNEILF
+613 MLINKLDYYNEILF

-638 SIAKGIN
+638 SIEKGIN

>member
-1 MLLINYMCGI
+1 MCGI

-17 TNNNALKHIFNSLE
+17 TNVNALQHIFNSLE

-40 MGICYYNQNT
+40 MGICYYNQIT
-50 SNYDIIKKAT
+50 SNYDIIKKAS

-66 LTLLKAKFNEN
+66 LTLLKAKFNKN
-77 DLKAQIHSKFAV
+77 DLKDKIHSKFAV
-89 GHTRWATHGGKTDA
+89 GHTRWATHGGKTDT
-103 NAHPHISNNGEIILV
+103 NAHPHISNNGDIILV

-123 NNFLSIKEFLISKNY
+123 NNFLTIKEFLISKNY
-138 TFYSETDSEVIAN
+138 TFYSETDSEIIAN
-151 LIEYYNFIKSD
+151 LIEYYIITAND
-162 NECFEDGLAKALSIL
+162 CFEEGLTKALSML

-187 TKTDTFYVSRRGSP
+187 TKISDTFYVSRHGSP
-201 LLLASNANYILCSSE
+201 LLLASNTNYILCSSE
-216 INGFIGLAQ
+216 INGFIGLTQ
-225 DYIALNDNSIVKI
+225 DYIALNDKCVVKI
-238 SNNSYTFL
+238 SNNNYTFL
-246 ETYINIGQNSSLSTS
+246 ETNLC
-261 NTNTNTNNSYISYSI
+261 TNKSYISYSI

-282 DIMNTKDQYAHWMLK
+282 DIWNSKNQYEHWMLK
-297 EIIEQ
+297 EIMEQ

-349 AALAGEIYLNE
+349 AALLGEIYLNE
-360 LNKFVTVKCINAC
+360 LNKFVNVKCINAC

-380 PNIKNYSTLMC
+380 PNIKNYSTIMC
-391 VFLSQSGETID
+391 IFLSQSGETLD

-413 RCLTMGLINKVD
+413 RCLTMGIINKVD

-443 ISVASTKSFTSMLIV
+443 ISVASTKSFTSMLVV

-476 ISSLRFLSHSLKQLL
+476 INSLRFLSHALNHLL
-491 FTNSINSKLQDLRD
+491 FDNSITSKLLALRD
-505 TIISKNYSNIF
+505 AITSKNYNSIF

-545 SAGSLKHGPFALLDH
+545 SAGSLKHGPFALLDNN
-560 TNLTLLL
+560 NLTLLL

-576 NNLKSTYYE
+576 HNLKSTYYE
-585 IIGRETNLFIITNS
+585 INGRDTNLFVITNS
-599 QNVINELELADQNC
+599 QNVINELGLLEKNC
-613 ILINKLDYYNEILF
+613 MLINKLDYYNEILF

-638 SIAKGIN
+638 SIEKGIN

>member
-1 MLLINYMCGI
+1 MCGI

-17 TNNNALKHIFNSLE
+17 TNSNALEHIFNSLE

-50 SNYDIIKKAT
+50 STYDIIKRAS

-66 LTLLKAKFNEN
+66 LTLLKAKFNINKN
-77 DLKAQIHSKFAV
+77 DLKTHIHSKFAV

-151 LIEYYNFIKSD
+151 LLEYYVN
-162 NECFEDGLAKALSIL
+162 NNACFEEALTHALSML

-187 TKTDTFYVSRRGSP
+187 TKISDTFFVSRRGSP
-201 LLLASNANYILCSSE
+201 LLLASNTNYILCSSE
-216 INGFIGLAQ
+216 INGFNGLAQ
-225 DYIALNDNSIVKI
+225 DYIALNDNSVVKI
-238 SNNSYTFL
+238 SNNNYTFL
-246 ETYINIGQNSSLSTS
+246 ELA
-261 NTNTNTNNSYISYSI
+261 TNPNQSQSMTNNSYISYNI

-282 DIMNTKDQYAHWMLK
+282 DIWNTKNQYAHWMLK
-297 EIIEQ
+297 EINEQ

-314 RISNNTIKLG
+314 RINGNTIKLG

-360 LNKFVTVKCINAC
+360 LNKFVIVKCINAC

-391 VFLSQSGETID
+391 VFLSQSGETLD
-402 VYNCLKICKNK
+402 VFNCLKICKNK
-413 RCLTMGLINKVD
+413 RCLTMGIINKVD

-443 ISVASTKSFTSMLIV
+443 ISVASTKSFTSMLVI

-476 ISSLRFLSHSLKQLL
+476 INSLRFLSHSAKQML
-491 FTNSINSKLQDLRD
+491 FSNSIASKLLALR
-505 TIISKNYSNIF
+505 TNIISKNYSSIF

-528 ESALKIKEV
+528 ESSLKIKEV

-545 SAGSLKHGPFALLDH
+545 SAGSLKHGPFALLDN

-567 IDSNDSANY
+567 IDSNDIANY

-585 IIGRETNLFIITNS
+585 IIGRETNLFVITNS
-599 QNVINELELADQNC
+599 QNVINELQVAEQNC

-627 TVLLQ
+627 TMLLQ